1 MQPFQLRF
9 GLVKGKFVQALAEMT
24 GETTGVALSQLLG
37 KSRPYVAQL
46 KNGKRLP
53 TDEDVVLLA
62 RAFAPERLQELIL
75 LAYHD
80 RLEHKDFQFDH
91 CKSSA
96 LKAIEDVL
104 GRFHL
109 QPVMPSDHR
118 NFEQFPRHFEPLVII
133 TGDKRETRGRHMG
146 AGDFGVHAT
155 TTADSRW
162 LMSLGLSQE
171 VEHVIDKDFVLLD
184 EPQLI
189 ERFAHK
195 NLLVIGSPSVNHLA
209 RRINRSSI
217 FRFNINHEVDEGL
230 ESIIAEAKLKSKS
243 KDELALFYQQSQE
256 DLTKLMRYLF
266 VGGIIDPSY
275 PSGDY
280 VTSTYHS
287 MPGSIDLDFGVLSFA
302 ANPFYEA
309 LCQSEGRPNDHAF
322 ISIFAA
328 GIHHPATAHA
338 IRQLGRHG
346 QNQGAFENHPYGGV
360 FRVEL
365 NLDEP
370 FFSDRVRSGVFQ
382 WEDDADDQ
390 RRSIPDQG
398 AMLASELEYIENE
411 RRLENLNTLQIHPEQ
426 AAAARNLLH
435 HLRGGRS

>member
-1 MQPFQLRF
+1 
-9 GLVKGKFVQALAEMT
+9 MT

-104 GRFHL
+104 GRSHL

-133 TGDKRETRGRHMG
+133 TGDKRETRGRHIG

-217 FRFNINHEVDEGL
+217 FRFNINHEVD
-230 ESIIAEAKLKSKS
+230 A
-243 KDELALFYQQSQE
+243 
-256 DLTKLMRYLF
+256 
-266 VGGIIDPSY
+266 
-275 PSGDY
+275 
-280 VTSTYHS
+280 
-287 MPGSIDLDFGVLSFA
+287 
-302 ANPFYEA
+302 
-309 LCQSEGRPNDHAF
+309 
-322 ISIFAA
+322 
-328 GIHHPATAHA
+328 
-338 IRQLGRHG
+338 
-346 QNQGAFENHPYGGV
+346 
-360 FRVEL
+360 
-365 NLDEP
+365 
-370 FFSDRVRSGVFQ
+370 
-382 WEDDADDQ
+382 
-390 RRSIPDQG
+390 
-398 AMLASELEYIENE
+398 
-411 RRLENLNTLQIHPEQ
+411 
-426 AAAARNLLH
+426 
-435 HLRGGRS
+435 